1 MVGRNKTIFLKKQG
15 LHVEMDAGRVV
26 VRNQVIVLLL
36 NYYLAFYWGP
46 VASQYLVTFQ
56 THSLIGRIMI
66 RLDDVLVS
74 LLILFFSL

>member
-1 MVGRNKTIFLKKQG
+1 MGVPPGVYLSCVCSHFPFKLVDSDGKKQDFIFWKKQG

-46 VASQYLVTFQ
+46 VASQY
-56 THSLIGRIMI
+56 
-66 RLDDVLVS
+66 
-74 LLILFFSL
+74 